1 MENLFDE
8 FSKSLAEPVFGVP
21 VFGRP
26 VSRRE
31 TLRRLGAV
39 FAGAVL
45 APLGLGTAVWAHG
58 PDPCRAFCQ
67 CRTKAQQSQCLAA
80 CRACNSDP
88 SHVCGSCGN
97 YACSDLSSDPN
108 CGACGHDCDLIG
120 ETCCGDYCADLD
132 NDEFNCGRC
141 GSVCAAPP
149 LGGVVAC
156 VSGTCVYNCA
166 PGAVD
171 CNGTCTYLGSDPD
184 NCGACGNVCPVT
196 EPYCNGNGV
205 CFDPGCAPGLTW
217 CQGTCV
223 DLNWDNFNCGACG
236 HQCAGGSTCWFGF
249 CQSGCPDC

>member
-45 APLGLGTAVWAHG
+45 APLGLATAAWAHG

-88 SHVCGSCGN
+88 SHVCGTCGN
-97 YACSDLSSDPN
+97 YYCSDLSSDPN
-108 CGACGHDCDLIG
+108 CGACGHDCELIG
-120 ETCCGDYCADLD
+120 W
-132 NDEFNCGRC
+132 RC
-141 GSVCAAPP
+141 RLQRDVHIPGLGSRQLRRLRERLPR
-149 LGGVVAC
+149 
-156 VSGTCVYNCA
+156 Y
-166 PGAVD
+166 GAV
-171 CNGTCTYLGSDPD
+171 LQR
-184 NCGACGNVCPVT
+184 
-196 EPYCNGNGV
+196 EWGV
-205 CFDPGCAPGLTW
+205 L
-217 CQGTCV
+217 
-223 DLNWDNFNCGACG
+223 
-236 HQCAGGSTCWFGF
+236 
-249 CQSGCPDC
+249 